1 MQKRELNIS
10 EISTLILFT
19 AIIFG
24 ALFRFVPTIMAGF
37 PVNDGGM
44 FYVMIQDLQDNQFI
58 PPFYTTYNHIN
69 IPFAYPPLAF
79 YVGAGIGSILNIPT
93 IEILRWL
100 PALFNTI
107 GIPAFY
113 FLAKEILNNK
123 MKGAVAALA
132 FAFTPHLNTWL
143 SAGGGLTRS
152 LGTLFLL
159 LTILYSWKL
168 FAQNEEKSMG
178 GVIIFGSLVVLTHT
192 ESTVY
197 AITIPMLIW
206 AIKSRTT
213 KSAIQAVWIA
223 LGVILLAGPWYGFI
237 ISRHGV
243 EPLLSALQTGSQ
255 SIWGIIRL
263 INFDIITEESFL
275 DLLGVM
281 GILGICFLILN
292 KEYVIPCMLLF
303 MYIVQPRS
311 SHTIGNI
318 PLAMATGA
326 FIIDVI
332 LPALTKVQNS
342 RRAISILLM
351 FLSPYLLANSV
362 YHAYI
367 LSEHAVSANEQDAM
381 QWVKENTSADNS
393 FLLITGEYN
402 PICDTT
408 SEWFPALTERRSLT
422 TIQGREWLNDKDFN
436 EFIGKW
442 IEVQSCKSYSC
453 LQDATQY
460 FGDANYILV
469 SLNTPTDDCKA
480 STFVNKTTVILNL
493 LEDSNVYH
501 QIYTSKDIVIFS
513 VEK

>member
-1 MQKRELNIS
+1 MQKRALNIDES
-10 EISTLILFT
+10 NTLILF
-19 AIIFG
+19 ASIIFG
-24 ALFRFVPTIMAGF
+24 ALFRFAPTIMAGF

-44 FYVMIQDLQDNQFI
+44 FYAMIEDLQNNQFI

-69 IPFAYPPLAF
+69 IPFAYPPIAF
-79 YVGAGIGSILNIPT
+79 YLSAGIGSILNIPT

-100 PALFNTI
+100 PALFNTAC
-107 GIPAFY
+107 IPAFY
-113 FLAKEILNNK
+113 FLAKEILNDK
-123 MKGAVAALA
+123 LKGGVATLA

-168 FAQNEEKSMG
+168 FANNEKKSIWKI
-178 GVIIFGSLVVLTHT
+178 VIFGSLVVLTHT

-197 AITIPMLIW
+197 AISLPMLIW
-206 AIKSRTT
+206 AIKSRTA

-223 LGVILLAGPWYGFI
+223 LGVILLAGPWYGFV

-243 EPLLSALQTGSQ
+243 EPLLSALQTGGQ
-255 SIWGIIRL
+255 SIWGVIRL

-275 DLLGVM
+275 DLLGVT
-281 GILGICFLILN
+281 GLLGICFLILH

-326 FIIDVI
+326 FIVDVI
-332 LPALTKVQNS
+332 LPALAKIQNS
-342 RRAISILLM
+342 KRAITVPLM
-351 FLSPYLLANSV
+351 FLGPYLLVNSV
-362 YHAYI
+362 YHTYV
-367 LSEHAVSANEQDAM
+367 LSQHVVSANERDAM
-381 QWVKENTSADNS
+381 QWVNENTSIDSS

-408 SEWFPALTERRSLT
+408 SEWFPALTKRRSLT
-422 TIQGREWLNDKDFN
+422 TVQGREWLSDKNFN
-436 EFIGKW
+436 EFIEKW
-442 IEVQSCKSYSC
+442 NEAQSCKSYAC
-453 LQDATQY
+453 LQDAKQY
-460 FGDANYILV
+460 FGDADYILV
-469 SLNTPTDDCKA
+469 SSNTPTDDCKA
-480 STFVNKTTVILNL
+480 STLVNKTAVILNL
-493 LEDSNVYH
+493 LENSNFYH
-501 QIYTSKDIVIFS
+501 QIYASKDIVIFS
-513 VEK
+513 VEE